1 MGRKGMRQ
9 RMNAHLS
16 ANIRFNQRF
25 FQTLSAL
32 IVLSGDGLPSALET
46 ASFPA
51 AIPYVLLD
59 RRKRRFGKQRLPNL
73 PASFR

>member
-1 MGRKGMRQ
+1 
-9 RMNAHLS
+9 MNTHLF
-16 ANIRFNQRF
+16 ANIRSNQRF

-59 RRKRRFGKQRLPNL
+59 RRKRRFG
-73 PASFR
+73 